1 MSSFRARCSQ
11 FFSRAIARYAI
22 VLVCFM
28 LLGGFTVKT
37 ARIETDFSAF
47 LPPAATP
54 EQRLL
59 MSQLRDGLVS
69 RLMLVALDGADEK
82 TLAQTSRAL
91 TEKLASAPQF
101 DYAANGSLD
110 QFAVQGE
117 ILLRHRYALSQD
129 LDAQKFTVPAL
140 RAALQEQLAQLASP
154 FGMVSRTTLARDPT
168 GEFLALLQRFD
179 TGAMPAT
186 RQGVWFSADGK
197 RAFLLLQTH
206 VPGFNSVEQ
215 AAAMATLRTT
225 LAAVNP
231 QVQMTL
237 TGPGVFAAE
246 SHRLIERDAWQ
257 LSLYSALAILTLL
270 VFIYRSPLPILLVL
284 TPVAFG
290 LLIGVLVVQALFG
303 SVHAITLGFAATL
316 IGEAVDYPNYLLLN
330 TAANEK
336 AAGSAQRIGRTLML
350 AVLTTVA
357 SATAL
362 TLSSFTGLAQLGV
375 LTMIGVMVAGLAT
388 HRLIPWLLG
397 DRLLAFRRLRVPAVV
412 AIANARWPRVLGLI
426 ATLCGVLWLVHTH
439 PDWWEQDLSNI
450 SPVPAE
456 MRALDTELRR
466 DMGAPE
472 VNFFLASRGDSE
484 AAALQAA
491 EDILP
496 LLQDWKR
503 NNRIR
508 GYDSPVWYLPAPA
521 TQAARL
527 QALPDT
533 PTLQKNLREALSGLA
548 FRADAFAPF
557 VREVA
562 AARTAP
568 PVARASY
575 AGTPLGSKLNAQ
587 VLELDGQWLVLTSL
601 SGVNDAS
608 GLTAAVSA
616 LPGGKSQL
624 VDLKKV
630 SSQMLDGY
638 RQEAL
643 HQAAWGAA
651 FIFVLLMVGLGS
663 LRRAWRVSA
672 PAAAALALSIA
683 LLVASGQRIS
693 VFHLVALLLVL
704 GIGLNYALFFERR
717 FTDEEDRNRTL
728 LSLAVCSLS
737 TMATFGFLALSSTPV
752 LHAIGST
759 TALGALL
766 SLLLSALWAD
776 SPGDLKLA
784 KTSKSA
790 SPF

>member
-1 MSSFRARCSQ
+1 MASFRSQ
-11 FFSRAIARYAI
+11 FSRLFSRAIGRYAI
-22 VLVCFM
+22 VLLCFM
-28 LLGGFTVKT
+28 LLGGFAVKT
-37 ARIETDFSAF
+37 ARVETDFSAF
-47 LPPAATP
+47 LPPSATP

-69 RLMLVALDGADEK
+69 RLMLVALEGADET

-91 TEKLASAPQF
+91 AERLAGKDQF

-110 QFAVQGE
+110 QFAAQGE
-117 ILLRHRYALSQD
+117 ILMRHRYALSPD
-129 LDAQKFTVPAL
+129 LDAQEFTVTAL
-140 RAALQEQLAQLASP
+140 RAALEEQLAQLASP
-154 FGMVSRTTLARDPT
+154 FGMLTRNTLARDPT
-168 GEFLALLQRFD
+168 GEFLTLLQHLN

-186 RQGVWFSADGK
+186 RKGVWFSADGK
-197 RAFLLLQTH
+197 RAFLLLQTRS
-206 VPGFNSVEQ
+206 PGFNSVEQ
-215 AAAMATLRTT
+215 AASIATLRAT

-246 SHRLIERDAWQ
+246 SHRLIEHDAWR

-270 VFIYRSPLPILLVL
+270 IFIYRSPLPILLVL

-330 TAANEK
+330 TAAREK
-336 AAGSAQRIGRTLML
+336 AAGAAQRIGRTLTL

-375 LTMIGVMVAGLAT
+375 LTMVGVMVAGLAT

-397 DRLLAFRRLRVPAVV
+397 DRLLAFPRLRVPAV
-412 AIANARWPRVLGLI
+412 AAMANAQWPRALGLI
-426 ATLCGVLWLVHTH
+426 ATLCAVLWLAYSH

-450 SPVPAE
+450 SPVPAA

-472 VNFFLASRGDSE
+472 VNYLLVSRGDSE
-484 AAALQAA
+484 VAALQAA

-503 NNRIR
+503 DQRIR
-508 GYDSPVWYLPAPA
+508 GYDSPAWYLPAPA

-533 PTLQKNLREALSGLA
+533 PSLQKNLQQALLGLA
-548 FRADAFAPF
+548 FRADAFTPF
-557 VREVA
+557 VTEVA

-568 PVARASY
+568 PVTRASY

-587 VLELDGQWLVLTSL
+587 VLELEGQWLVLTSL
-601 SGVNDAS
+601 SGVSDAAV
-608 GLTAAVSA
+608 LTAALSA
-616 LPGGKSQL
+616 RPAGNSQL

-630 SSQMLDGY
+630 SAQMLDGY
-638 RQEAL
+638 RQGAL

-651 FIFVLLMVGLGS
+651 LIFVLLVVGLGS

-672 PAAAALALSIA
+672 PAAAALALTIA
-683 LLVASGQRIS
+683 LLVASGARIS

-717 FTDEEDRNRTL
+717 FHDEEDRNRTL
-728 LSLAVCSLS
+728 LSLAVCSVS

-766 SLLLSALWAD
+766 SLLLSAVWVD
-776 SPGDLKLA
+776 RPGALTVV
-784 KTSKSA
+784 KTA
-790 SPF
+790 SPL